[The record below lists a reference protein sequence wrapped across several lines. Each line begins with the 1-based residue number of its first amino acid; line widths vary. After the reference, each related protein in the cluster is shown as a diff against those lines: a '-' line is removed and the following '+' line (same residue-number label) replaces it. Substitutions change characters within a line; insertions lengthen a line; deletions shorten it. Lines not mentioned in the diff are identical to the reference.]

1 MDYKTNNVSEDVAA
15 RDVRCGLDRRM
26 DNQPINHP
34 ERRLQERRKTP
45 LQAFLWVSGR
55 HRLRA

>member
-1 MDYKTNNVSEDVAA
+1 MGYKTNFVSEDVAA
-15 RDVRCGLDRRM
+15 RDERCGSDRRV
-26 DNQPINHP
+26 DNQPFVYP

-45 LQAFLWVSGR
+45 LQAFLWASGR